1 MFKLTRLIHLDAKAG
16 AEERDAAYAGLKRTG
31 QAHPTI
37 KHALIEWTLPG
48 HINGGDILW
57 HLQFADRAAYEKAKT
72 SPEWAQ
78 GVEPALTAPII
89 SHTDFVAYDGGNS
102 GQRTAEPRQNSI
114 YRLAFLSMARELPAK
129 AVARFESDT
138 LAMPLYIKE
147 MRNWQLSRV
156 SESEGLR
163 PWSYVWEQE
172 FGEAADLGLDFT
184 YSPYH
189 WAHVG
194 RWFEPESP
202 EYLIDTCICHVLC
215 ETTPDFPIL
224 SDAR

>member
-1 MFKLTRLIHLDAKAG
+1 MFKLTRLIHLDEKAG
-16 AEERDAAYAGLKRTG
+16 AEARDLAFAALRRTG
-31 QAHPTI
+31 NAHPAI
-37 KHALIEWTLPG
+37 SHALIERTLPG

-57 HLQFADRAAYEKAKT
+57 HLQFENRVAYEKARS
-72 SPEWAQ
+72 SPEWARDI
-78 GVEPALTAPII
+78 EPALRAPVI
-89 SHTDFVAYDGGNS
+89 SHTDFVAYEGGKS
-102 GQRTAEPRQNSI
+102 GQRAAGPRQNSV
-114 YRLAFLSMARELPAK
+114 YRLAFLSKARELPDE

-138 LAMPLYIKE
+138 IAMPLYIKE
-147 MRNWQLSRV
+147 MRNWQLSRTT
-156 SESEGLR
+156 ESGGLR
-163 PWSYVWEQE
+163 PWTYVWEQE

-215 ETTPDFPIL
+215 ESTPDFPIL
-224 SDAR
+224 AGAR

>member
-1 MFKLTRLIHLDAKAG
+1 MLKLTRLIHFKEGASQSERAAALAALKATG
-16 AEERDAAYAGLKRTG
+16 A
-31 QAHPTI
+31 AHPSI
-37 KHALIEWTLPG
+37 KRALIEPTLPG

-57 HLQFADRAAYEKAKT
+57 HLQFENKAAYEKAKA
-72 SPEWAQ
+72 SPEWVRDI
-78 GVEPALTAPII
+78 GPALKASII
-89 SHTDFVAYDGGNS
+89 SHSDFVAYEGGKS
-102 GQRTAEPRQNSI
+102 GKRKAEPRKTSV
-114 YRLAFLSMARELPAK
+114 YRLAFLSIARKLPEK
-129 AVARFESDT
+129 SVARFESDT
-138 LAMPLYIKE
+138 LAMPAYIKE

-202 EYLIDTCICHVLC
+202 DFLIDTCICHVLC
-215 ETTPDFPIL
+215 ESTQGSPIL
-224 SDAR
+224 R